1 MANNIAVY
9 KNTDL
14 FAPPMTNAAGAKLSM
29 LRFALVLGAL
39 TPWAVSSI
47 TRSGN
52 VATATVISTANLL
65 NGLSVAIS
73 GATGG
78 DASLYNITAP
88 ITIVSAT
95 TFSYTMSGTPTGS
108 ATGTLVMTPVP
119 QGVTSITRSGSTAT
133 ATLTIGD
140 PSMVTGDLHTMAGA
154 AQSEYNI
161 TAPITVLSSTQ
172 FTFEVSGSP
181 ASPATGTLTHYKAGA
196 GWTEPFTGT
205 NKAVFRPG
213 ATNNS
218 ARFFLRVLDDN
229 SLTGT
234 SLNAGVR
241 GYVSMSDV
249 DTGTEAFPTTVQAA
263 NGLSWRKSTDAST
276 PRIYHIVADDR
287 FMVYW
292 SDPQASPSFGNQGFF
307 GWFPSNKPA
316 DAYNCCIGG
325 DVTFNSN
332 SSVSCMV
339 QAGLGATSQN
349 SVFVA
354 RGVSQAGG
362 SMASILGCLG
372 YGVGVIGGTSTPGAT
387 AVTYPSPAHGGLNVQ
402 PVFVNEPG
410 CDRGRL
416 PIYAHAHTIGGI
428 TGVSL
433 GDRFDNV
440 QGLPGVTLHYL
451 TVKSSTTPG
460 GILVDITGPWA

>member
-9 KNTDL
+9 KHTDL

-39 TPWAVSSI
+39 TPWSISSI
-47 TRSGN
+47 TRSGTT
-52 VATATVISTANLL
+52 ATATVISTANLL
-65 NGLSVAIS
+65 NGLSVTIS

-78 DASLYNITAP
+78 DAALYNGTFA
-88 ITIVSAT
+88 ITIASAT
-95 TFSYTMSGTPTGS
+95 TFTYTMGGTPTGS

-140 PSMVTGDLHTMAGA
+140 PSMVTGDLHIMAGA

-229 SLTGT
+229 SLLGT

-249 DTGTEAFPTTVQAA
+249 DTGTEPFPTTVQAA
-263 NGLSWRKSTDAST
+263 SGLSWRKSTDGTT
-276 PRIYHIVADDR
+276 PRVYQIVADDR

-292 SDPQASPSFGNQGFF
+292 SDPQNSPSFGNQGFF

-316 DAYNCCIGG
+316 DAYNCAIGG

-332 SSVSCMV
+332 SSVSCM
-339 QAGLGATSQN
+339 QAAVLGGSSSNA
-349 SVFVA
+349 VFIA

-362 SMASILGCLG
+362 AMAGALGILAWTT
-372 YGVGVIGGTSTPGAT
+372 GVIGATTSSALTQL
-387 AVTYPSPAHGGLNVQ
+387 TYPSPAHGGLNVQ
-402 PVFVNEPG
+402 PVFIYEPG
-410 CDRGRL
+410 CDRGRM
-416 PIYAHAHTIGGI
+416 PFYSHAHYLSFTAN
-428 TGVSL
+428 L
-433 GDRFDNV
+433 GDKFDNV
-440 QGLPGVTLHYL
+440 QGLPGVTLQYL
-451 TVKSSTTPG
+451 TVKHASSPG